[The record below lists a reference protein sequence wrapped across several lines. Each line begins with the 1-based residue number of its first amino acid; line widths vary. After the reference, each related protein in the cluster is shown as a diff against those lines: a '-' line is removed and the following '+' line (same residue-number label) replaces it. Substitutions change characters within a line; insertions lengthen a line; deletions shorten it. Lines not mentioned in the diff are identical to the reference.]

1 MLLCNSKYTT
11 IVLVLLFS
19 HPDFRRAYL
28 ANAVSQ
34 LGNAFQF
41 VALMWFAVAAAGP
54 LGVVAVRLVDG
65 LPALL
70 FGLHGGVAADSWDR
84 KRTMIAADLVR
95 GIVLVP
101 VAAAGIAGSL
111 PLWALVVAAFV
122 VTTAASYFTPAF
134 GAFLPSIVGR
144 ASIQRASS
152 LVGAT
157 NGGLQTTGWAVAAA
171 LLGLVSVGTFFAIN
185 AASFFVSALLLWRIE
200 ARPRATVIHDERR
213 PRLGGGLAGL
223 RRRTGLPVAVAMLG
237 AGMTIMSGV
246 WTVGIAELAHS
257 TLDLGA
263 AGLAL
268 LLAATALGT
277 ISAAAFL
284 TRRAVRRKVL
294 ASCLAWTIA
303 LPGYVLLGLA
313 SSLPLVLLGTF
324 FVGAASSAA
333 ILLVSTATQESLPDD
348 LLGRG
353 MGVVFLGH
361 VGTKPLGLIAIGPLY
376 AVVDPA
382 VIFVA
387 GGLVVFAAAL
397 VSASIVHGAT
407 VRANLARATA

>member
-1 MLLCNSKYTT
+1 M
-11 IVLVLLFS
+11 
-19 HPDFRRAYL
+19 
-28 ANAVSQ
+28 
-34 LGNAFQF
+34 
-41 VALMWFAVAAAGP
+41 
-54 LGVVAVRLVDG
+54 
-65 LPALL
+65 
-70 FGLHGGVAADSWDR
+70 
-84 KRTMIAADLVR
+84 
-95 GIVLVP
+95 
-101 VAAAGIAGSL
+101 
-111 PLWALVVAAFV
+111 
-122 VTTAASYFTPAF
+122 
-134 GAFLPSIVGR
+134 PSIVGR

-157 NGGLQTTGWAVAAA
+157 NAGLQTTGWAVAAA

-237 AGMTIMSGV
+237 AGMTVMTGV

-313 SSLPLVLLGTF
+313 GSLPLVLLGTF

-397 VSASIVHGAT
+397 VSASIVYGAT